1 MEQAEIIQAML
12 DDAKKHSLEMECLIS
27 LINNVTDGKL
37 SDEDLSQACQE
48 ALLDWDI

>member
-1 MEQAEIIQAML
+1 
-12 DDAKKHSLEMECLIS
+12 MECLIS